1 MNVTANDT
9 ERGLYEKFRVA
20 RTDGRS
26 VEGEKHHG
34 CDYFVLDLNH
44 DPLAYAAIMAY
55 ARRAA
60 DKGYFALSQDL
71 IARASKM
78 IPWMVEKQ
86 MADWSPEH
94 REQWARFVHN
104 DPERR

>member
-9 ERGLYEKFRVA
+9 ERGLYEKFRVE

-26 VEGEKHHG
+26 VEGEKHED
-34 CDYFVLDLNH
+34 CCYFVLDLTH
-44 DPLAYAAIMAY
+44 DPLAYPALITY
-55 ARRAA
+55 ARKCA
-60 DKGYFALSQDL
+60 DKYPGLADDL
-71 IARASKM
+71 LRLARGM
-78 IPWMVEKQ
+78 IPMLVEKQ
-86 MADWSPEH
+86 MNEWTPEH